1 MARRNPRGQ
10 YVKLTVETFIR
21 TSAGA
26 DQLVQGSVGLFGTAI
41 LYNDAAHGELL
52 QVNGVHLWPN
62 GGNSTAYF
70 GLQQGLMAGAV
81 SPTTWN
87 GQLVG
92 APRGPGTVY
101 QVKPNSSLAAPFAL
115 AGNTGLHW
123 EWLHDWPICILQ
135 PGWALNVGSVNSG
148 QSIAIGFWWT
158 VLKGE

>member
-1 MARRNPRGQ
+1 MAKRKPRGQ
-10 YVKLTVETFIR
+10 YVKLSVETFIR

-26 DQLVQGSVGLFGTAI
+26 DQLVQGAAGLFCTAI
-41 LYNDAAHGELL
+41 LYNDAQHGELL

-62 GGNSTAYF
+62 GGNSTSLM
-70 GLQQGLMAGAV
+70 GLQQGLMAGA
-81 SPTTWN
+81 SNPTTWS

-101 QVKPNSSLAAPFAL
+101 QVKPNVALAAPFAL
-115 AGNTGLHW
+115 SGNTFLHW
-123 EWLHDWPICILQ
+123 EWLPDWPICILP
-135 PGWALNVGSVNSG
+135 PGWSLNVQSGNSG